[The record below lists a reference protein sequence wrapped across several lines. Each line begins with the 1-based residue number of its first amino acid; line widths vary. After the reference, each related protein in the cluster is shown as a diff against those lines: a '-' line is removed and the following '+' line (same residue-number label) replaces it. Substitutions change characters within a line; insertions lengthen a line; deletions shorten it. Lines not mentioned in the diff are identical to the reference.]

1 MALPTLRLKRPGVMF
16 NNMDRMLSP
25 LDRVVAAFDQGLRL
39 LFGPPLAAERASPAA
54 AMPDATLDEGSR
66 TLAGRLMRVNHSGEI
81 CAQALYQGQALT
93 ANANDVRE
101 KLERSAQEENDHL
114 AWTAERVREL
124 GAHLSYLNPAWYA
137 GSFALGAL
145 AGLAGDRWSLGF
157 LAETERQVV
166 EHLDGHLARL
176 PDNDQRSR
184 AIIEQMR
191 TDEGHHAT
199 VAIEAGARELP
210 LPIKRLMRATARVM
224 TTTAYWI

>member
-1 MALPTLRLKRPGVMF
+1 MF
-16 NNMDRMLSP
+16 SDMDRMLSP
-25 LDRVVAAFDQGLRL
+25 FDHVVAAIDQGLRL
-39 LFGPPLAAERASPAA
+39 LFGPPPVAERASPAA
-54 AMPDATLDEGSR
+54 AMPDPALDEAGR
-66 TLAGRLMRVNHSGEI
+66 TLAGRLMRVNHSGEV

-93 ANANDVRE
+93 ANADDVRE

-114 AWTAERVREL
+114 AWTAERVSEL
-124 GAHLSYLNPAWYA
+124 GTHTSYLNPAWYA

-166 EHLDGHLARL
+166 EHLNGHLARL
-176 PDNDQRSR
+176 PDDDKRSR

-191 TDEGHHAT
+191 ADEGHHAT
-199 VAIEAGARELP
+199 VAIEAGAHELP
-210 LPIKRLMRATARVM
+210 LPVKSLMRATARIM